1 MIYLCNVLR
10 TSLQLVATKLSKIA
24 ERRNENTKN
33 IKDMLKHEFLE
44 LTKKT
49 DDQVSNIDY
58 ARVEA
63 LYNELD
69 DMSKQEFCRLY
80 TDDIP
85 NLLSVAATVI
95 RDLRGRVIKLE
106 NDKKTLTHRLIQNGD
121 CGDLKGVYSISEI
134 IKLKLDEDNMPEFTN
149 EEVDYIKRYLQ

>member
-1 MIYLCNVLR
+1 M
-10 TSLQLVATKLSKIA
+10 Q
-24 ERRNENTKN
+24 
-33 IKDMLKHEFLE
+33 KHEFLE

-134 IKLKLDEDNMPEFTN
+134 IKLKLDEDNMPEFTG

>member
-1 MIYLCNVLR
+1 MF
-10 TSLQLVATKLSKIA
+10 VAKLSKIA
-24 ERRNENTKN
+24 ERHNENTKN
-33 IKDMLKHEFLE
+33 IKAMLKKEFLE

-49 DDQVSNIDY
+49 DDQVSDIDY

-80 TDDIP
+80 TDDVP
-85 NLLSVAATVI
+85 NLLYAAAKVI
-95 RDLRGRVIKLE
+95 LDLREHIAKLE
-106 NDKKTLTHRLIQNGD
+106 DDKKTLTHRFIAND
-121 CGDLKGVYSISEI
+121 DYEDLNGVYTTAEI
-134 IKLKLDEDNMPEFTN
+134 IKMKIGDGGNMPDLTD

>member
-1 MIYLCNVLR
+1 M
-10 TSLQLVATKLSKIA
+10 AKLSKIG

-85 NLLSVAATVI
+85 NLLSVAAKVI

-134 IKLKLDEDNMPEFTN
+134 IKLKLDEDNMPELTT

>member
-1 MIYLCNVLR
+1 M
-10 TSLQLVATKLSKIA
+10 AKLSKIA

-69 DMSKQEFCRLY
+69 GMSKQEFCRLY

>member
-1 MIYLCNVLR
+1 
-10 TSLQLVATKLSKIA
+10 
-24 ERRNENTKN
+24 
-33 IKDMLKHEFLE
+33 MLKREFLE

-49 DDQVSNIDY
+49 DDQVSDIDY

-80 TDDIP
+80 TDDVP
-85 NLLSVAATVI
+85 NLLSVAARLI
-95 RDLRGRVIKLE
+95 RDLRGRIVKLQD
-106 NDKKTLTHRLIQNGD
+106 DKDTLTQRFIDND
-121 CGDLKGVYSISEI
+121 NYDDLKGVYTTAEI
-134 IKLKLDEDNMPEFTN
+134 IKMKINEDCMPDLTN

>member
-1 MIYLCNVLR
+1 
-10 TSLQLVATKLSKIA
+10 
-24 ERRNENTKN
+24 
-33 IKDMLKHEFLE
+33 MLKREFLE

-49 DDQVSNIDY
+49 DDQVSDIDY

-80 TDDIP
+80 TDNIP
-85 NLLSVAATVI
+85 NLLSVAAKVI
-95 RDLRGRVIKLE
+95 RDLREHIEKLQD
-106 NDKKTLTHRLIQNGD
+106 DKDKLTQRFIQND
-121 CGDLKGVYSISEI
+121 NFEDLQGVYTTSEI
-134 IKLKLDEDNMPEFTN
+134 IKMKIGDGGNMPDLTD

>member
-1 MIYLCNVLR
+1 MAKV
-10 TSLQLVATKLSKIA
+10 SKIA
-24 ERRNENTKN
+24 ERHNENTKN
-33 IKDMLKHEFLE
+33 IKAMLKKEFLE

-49 DDQVSNIDY
+49 DDQVSDIDY

-80 TDDIP
+80 TDDVP
-85 NLLSVAATVI
+85 NLLYAAAMVI
-95 RDLRGRVIKLE
+95 RFLNGSIAQLKD
-106 NDKKTLTHRLIQNGD
+106 DKKKLAHRLIQND
-121 CGDLKGVYSISEI
+121 DYEDLQGVYTTSEI
-134 IKLKLDEDNMPEFTN
+134 IKMKVDEDCMPDLTD

>member
-1 MIYLCNVLR
+1 
-10 TSLQLVATKLSKIA
+10 
-24 ERRNENTKN
+24 
-33 IKDMLKHEFLE
+33 MLKKEFLE

-49 DDQVSNIDY
+49 DDQVSDIDY

-80 TDDIP
+80 TDDVP
-85 NLLSVAATVI
+85 NLLYAAAMVI
-95 RDLRGRVIKLE
+95 RFLNGSIAQLKD
-106 NDKKTLTHRLIQNGD
+106 DKKKLAHRLIQND
-121 CGDLKGVYSISEI
+121 DYEDLQGVYTTSEI
-134 IKLKLDEDNMPEFTN
+134 IKMKVDEDCMPDLTD

>member
-1 MIYLCNVLR
+1 
-10 TSLQLVATKLSKIA
+10 
-24 ERRNENTKN
+24 
-33 IKDMLKHEFLE
+33 MLKHEFLE

-49 DDQVSNIDY
+49 DDQVSNIDS

-85 NLLSVAATVI
+85 NLLSVAAKVI

-134 IKLKLDEDNMPEFTN
+134 IKLKLDEDNMPELTT

>member
-1 MIYLCNVLR
+1 
-10 TSLQLVATKLSKIA
+10 
-24 ERRNENTKN
+24 
-33 IKDMLKHEFLE
+33 MLKHEFLE

-134 IKLKLDEDNMPEFTN
+134 IKLKLDEDNMPELTT

>member
-1 MIYLCNVLR
+1 
-10 TSLQLVATKLSKIA
+10 
-24 ERRNENTKN
+24 
-33 IKDMLKHEFLE
+33 MLKRDFLE

-49 DDQVSNIDY
+49 DDQVSDIDY

-85 NLLSVAATVI
+85 NLLSAAAKVI
-95 RDLRGRVIKLE
+95 RYLRGRVAKLQD
-106 NDKKTLTHRLIQNGD
+106 DKKKLAHRLIQNCD
-121 CGDLKGVYSISEI
+121 YEALKGVYTTSEI
-134 IKLKLDEDNMPEFTN
+134 IKMKIEEGHAPNLTN
-149 EEVDYIKRYLQ
+149 DEVDYIKRYLK

>member
-1 MIYLCNVLR
+1 
-10 TSLQLVATKLSKIA
+10 
-24 ERRNENTKN
+24 
-33 IKDMLKHEFLE
+33 MLKREFLE

-49 DDQVSNIDY
+49 DDQVSDIDY

-80 TDDIP
+80 TDNIP
-85 NLLSVAATVI
+85 NLLSVAAKVI
-95 RDLRGRVIKLE
+95 RDLRGRVAKLQDDKNTLTQRFIE
-106 NDKKTLTHRLIQNGD
+106 NDNYD
-121 CGDLKGVYSISEI
+121 DLKGVYTTAEI
-134 IKLKLDEDNMPEFTN
+134 IKMKIGDGGNMPDLTD

>member
-1 MIYLCNVLR
+1 M
-10 TSLQLVATKLSKIA
+10 AKLSKIA

>member
-1 MIYLCNVLR
+1 
-10 TSLQLVATKLSKIA
+10 
-24 ERRNENTKN
+24 
-33 IKDMLKHEFLE
+33 MLKREFLE

-49 DDQVSNIDY
+49 DDQVSDIDY

-85 NLLSVAATVI
+85 NLLSMAAKVI
-95 RDLRGRVIKLE
+95 RGLRGRVAKLE
-106 NDKKTLTHRLIQNGD
+106 DDKMTLTQRFIQND
-121 CGDLKGVYSISEI
+121 NFEDLQGVYTTSEI
-134 IKLKLDEDNMPEFTN
+134 IKMKIGDGGNMPDLTD

>member
-1 MIYLCNVLR
+1 
-10 TSLQLVATKLSKIA
+10 
-24 ERRNENTKN
+24 
-33 IKDMLKHEFLE
+33 MLKHEFLE

-69 DMSKQEFCRLY
+69 GMSKQEFCRLY

-134 IKLKLDEDNMPEFTN
+134 IKLKLDEDNMPEFTG